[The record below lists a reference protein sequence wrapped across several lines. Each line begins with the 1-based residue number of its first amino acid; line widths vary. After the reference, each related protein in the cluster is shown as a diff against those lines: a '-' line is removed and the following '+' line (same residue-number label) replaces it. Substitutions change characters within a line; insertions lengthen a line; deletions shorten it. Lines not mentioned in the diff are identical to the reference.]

1 MTVRA
6 IVTDIEGT
14 TSSISFVHDV
24 LFPYASRELPDFVRD
39 NAGVPEVAA
48 LLDDTRHEAGEADAT
63 TERVI
68 EILLGWI
75 AEDRKATPL
84 KTLQGHVWRRGYERG
99 DFTGHVYDDAVDG
112 LRRWSVWGID
122 LYVYSS
128 GSVGAQKLLFG
139 YSDAGDLRPLFKGYF
154 DTRIGHK
161 KEAGSYRNIIREIGL
176 PASEILFLSDVA
188 EELDAAREAGTQTCQ
203 LVRDEHVV
211 VGSHAVA
218 RDFDEVIIGE
228 NED

>member
-14 TSSISFVHDV
+14 TSSIAFVHEV
-24 LFPYASRELPDFVRD
+24 LFPYAAERLPDFVRQRKD
-39 NAGVPEVAA
+39 DEEVAA
-48 LLDDTRHEAGEADAT
+48 LLDAAREEAGEPDAD

-75 AEDRKATPL
+75 AADRKATPL
-84 KTLQGHVWRRGYERG
+84 KALQGLVWRHGYEAG
-99 DFTGHVYDDAVDG
+99 DFSGHVYDDAVEG
-112 LRRWSVWGID
+112 LRAWARSGIG

-139 YSDAGDLRPLFKGYF
+139 HSDAGDLRPLFHGYF

-161 KEAGSYRNIIREIGL
+161 RERGSYERIAGEIGL
-176 PASEILFLSDVA
+176 PPGEILFLSDVA
-188 EELDAAREAGTQTCQ
+188 EELDAARDAGMRTMQ
-203 LVRDEHVV
+203 LVRDDDVV
-211 VGSHAVA
+211 RGDHPVA
-218 RDFDEVIIGE
+218 HDFTEVML
-228 NED
+228 D

>member
-39 NAGVPEVAA
+39 NAGVQEVAA

-112 LRRWSVWGID
+112 LRRWSVSGID

-161 KEAGSYRNIIREIGL
+161 REAGSYRNIIREIGL

-188 EELDAAREAGTQTCQ
+188 EELDAAREAGMQTCQ
-203 LVRDEHVV
+203 LVRDEDVV
-211 VGSHAVA
+211 AGTHAIA
-218 RDFDEVIIGE
+218 RNFDELIIDGK
-228 NED
+228 ED